1 MQLWPAER
9 HIWSPHELSYQRDF
23 RDTSPWCLQKI
34 VPSSAFCFPRPWIF
48 ILDIGGHNFWPPPQ
62 SPTFCCL
69 KESKHNN
76 NKEIWNSERCH
87 IDPNSYCFSSMSFI
101 IGLWSGATKFRFY
114 SRWEITI
121 TDCEMQMY
129 SDCYRPITARLQFRL
144 FGRVS
149 LGSNLSTIYDWTLH
163 CFWII
168 IKRGQV
174 ALFCQLMCL
183 CAPQQL
189 VLSPTCPRL
198 LLLLLLLLLLPPR
211 HKILRCAPLCHLIRP
226 KWQKIGDAGI
236 RFLLHLLSC
245 LYWVYILYTSSPVTE
260 GRLFSKRLWPYKE
273 ITWSYYRLS

>member
-1 MQLWPAER
+1 
-9 HIWSPHELSYQRDF
+9 
-23 RDTSPWCLQKI
+23 
-34 VPSSAFCFPRPWIF
+34 
-48 ILDIGGHNFWPPPQ
+48 
-62 SPTFCCL
+62 
-69 KESKHNN
+69 
-76 NKEIWNSERCH
+76 
-87 IDPNSYCFSSMSFI
+87 MSFI

-183 CAPQQL
+183 CAPRQL
-189 VLSPTCPRL
+189 VLTPTCPRL
-198 LLLLLLLLLLPPR
+198 LLLLLLLLPPSAQNLALCTPLSSHQAKVAKNWRRWNSFFVAFAVMFILSVYSIYLLPR
-211 HKILRCAPLCHLIRP
+211 HWRKII
-226 KWQKIGDAGI
+226 
-236 RFLLHLLSC
+236 
-245 LYWVYILYTSSPVTE
+245 
-260 GRLFSKRLWPYKE
+260 
-273 ITWSYYRLS
+273 